1 MDETNQELQGSERQ
15 KTQTYQDTYFWLLAS
30 AIQLFPQLFLC
41 RCGLLELLLFNIL
54 LVIS

>member
-30 AIQLFPQLFLC
+30 ASVVSATFS
-41 RCGLLELLLFNIL
+41 LLMWSLGIVTFIYF
-54 LVIS
+54 